1 MSTRAPGSTTG
12 RTRAL
17 GARAGGSRTTG
28 PGVDSA
34 GTVIESRTAPTYT
47 VAGFQGN
54 KLGRKLQRK
63 KLNSEGIHP
72 KVNMNRSNMMNQ
84 SIKIFSTNAAGLI
97 SGKLDSLKNEIVSTN
112 SNIVTVQE
120 THSLGKGLIK
130 MPAGFVVFEAI

>member
-1 MSTRAPGSTTG
+1 
-12 RTRAL
+12 
-17 GARAGGSRTTG
+17 
-28 PGVDSA
+28 
-34 GTVIESRTAPTYT
+34 
-47 VAGFQGN
+47 
-54 KLGRKLQRK
+54 
-63 KLNSEGIHP
+63 
-72 KVNMNRSNMMNQ
+72 MMNQ